1 MRCPFCKATRD
12 RVLDSRTSHNGGTVR
27 RRRQCLNCKRR
38 FTTYERV
45 EMAPRMV
52 IKSDNRRELFDRE
65 KIQRG
70 IVKACEKR
78 SIPIPKINEVV
89 DHVESDIFGRY
100 EHEVPSS
107 VIGEVVTE
115 ALKSL
120 DQVAF
125 VRFASVYLR
134 FKDISEFGKV
144 IANLSK
150 KDPPHAKDK

>member
-52 IKSDNRRELFDRE
+52 IKSDNRRELFNRE
-65 KIQRG
+65 KILRG

-78 SIPIPKINEVV
+78 NIPLEKINEVV
-89 DHVESDIFGRY
+89 DHVEAEIFGRF
-100 EHEVPSS
+100 EHEVPSA

-134 FKDISEFGKV
+134 FKDISEFEKTIV
-144 IANLSK
+144 NLAK
-150 KDPPHAKDK
+150 KDGPHAKDK

>member
-45 EMAPRMV
+45 EMAPHMV
-52 IKSDNRRELFDRE
+52 IKSDNRRELFSRE
-65 KIQRG
+65 KIVRG

-78 SIPIPKINEVV
+78 NIPIEKIDEVV
-89 DHVESDIFGRY
+89 DHVEADIFGRF
-100 EHEVPSS
+100 EHEVPSA

-115 ALKSL
+115 ALKNL

-134 FKDISEFGKV
+134 FKDISEFEKT

-150 KDPPHAKDK
+150 KDGAHAKDK

>member
-1 MRCPFCKATRD
+1 MRCPFCKTTRD
-12 RVLDSRTSHNGGTVR
+12 RVLDSRTSHGGGIVR
-27 RRRQCLNCKRR
+27 RRRQCLNCRRR

-52 IKSDNRRELFDRE
+52 LKSDSRHELFNRE
-65 KIQRG
+65 KILRG

-78 SIPIPKINEVV
+78 NIPLDKIEETVAR
-89 DHVESDIFGRY
+89 VESEIFGRY
-100 EHEVPSS
+100 EHEVPSA

-115 ALKSL
+115 ALKNL

-134 FKDISEFGKV
+134 FKDISEFEQI
-144 IANLSK
+144 IAHLAK
-150 KDPPHAKDK
+150 KDAPHAKDK

>member
-27 RRRQCLNCKRR
+27 RRRQCLSCKRR

-52 IKSDNRRELFDRE
+52 IKSDSRRELFNRE
-65 KIQRG
+65 KILRG
-70 IVKACEKR
+70 IAKACEKR
-78 SIPIPKINEVV
+78 NIPIGRIEETV
-89 DHVESDIFGRY
+89 DRVEADIFGRY

-134 FKDISEFGKV
+134 FKDISEFEKT
-144 IANLSK
+144 IANLTK
-150 KDPPHAKDK
+150 KDAPHAKDT